1 MNVKNVDS
9 LLPPEMALQAELI
22 GVSKVNMSLSKT
34 LVLAML
40 AGAFIAFGSIF
51 FTTVTAG
58 STMSYGIT
66 RLFGGFSFSLGL
78 VLVIVGGAELFTGN
92 NLIIMAWANKKISTS
107 QIFKNWVLVYLG
119 NMIGAL
125 FIVFLMFF
133 SKQYSFASGTVGI
146 NVLNIA
152 KTKCELGFVQA
163 ILLGILCN
171 ILVCLAVWLCFSSRS
186 IAGKIASIVFP
197 ITAFVA
203 CGFEHSI
210 ANMYFIPE
218 AILVLNYGDLKFLT
232 LVHQSALHYESI
244 SWSNYLYNNLL
255 PVTIGNIIGG
265 AVLVGLVYW
274 FVFLRKSEK

>member
-218 AILVLNYGDLKFLT
+218 AILVVNYGDLKFLT

>member
-22 GVSKVNMSLSKT
+22 GVSKVNMPLSKM

-40 AGAFIAFGSIF
+40 AGAFIAFGSVF

-58 STMSYGIT
+58 STMSYGMT
-66 RLFGGFSFSLGL
+66 RLFGGLSFSLGL

-107 QIFKNWVLVYLG
+107 QVIKNWVLIYLG

-125 FIVFLMFF
+125 FIAFLMFF
-133 SKQYSFASGTVGI
+133 SKQYSFASGSVGI
-146 NVLNIA
+146 NALNIA
-152 KTKCELGFVQA
+152 KAKCELGFVQA
-163 ILLGILCN
+163 IMLGILCN

-186 IAGKIASIVFP
+186 IAGKIASILFP
-197 ITAFVA
+197 ITAFVT

-218 AILVLNYGDLKFLT
+218 AILVLNHGDLKFLE
-232 LVHQSALHYESI
+232 LVNTSTINYESV
-244 SWSNYLYNNLL
+244 SWSNYLFNNLL

-274 FVFLRKSEK
+274 FVFLRRSEK

>member
-107 QIFKNWVLVYLG
+107 QIFKNWFLVYLG

-125 FIVFLMFF
+125 FIAFLMFF

>member
-107 QIFKNWVLVYLG
+107 QIFKNWFFVYLG

>member
-51 FTTVTAG
+51 FTTVTVG

-107 QIFKNWVLVYLG
+107 QIFKNWFLVYLG

-125 FIVFLMFF
+125 FIAFLMFF

-274 FVFLRKSEK
+274 FVFLRKSKK

>member
-34 LVLAML
+34 LVLSML

>member
-1 MNVKNVDS
+1 MNTKNVDA
-9 LLPPEMALQAELI
+9 LLPAEMALKAESV
-22 GVSKVNMSLSKT
+22 GVSKANMSVSKT

-58 STMSYGIT
+58 STMSYGMT
-66 RLFGGFSFSLGL
+66 RLIGGLSFSLGL

-107 QIFKNWVLVYLG
+107 QVIKNWILVYIG
-119 NMIGAL
+119 NMAGAL
-125 FIVFLMFF
+125 FIAVLMFF
-133 SKQYSFASGTVGI
+133 SRQYSFASGAVGVNI
-146 NVLNIA
+146 LNIA
-152 KTKCELGFVQA
+152 KAKCELGFTQA
-163 ILLGILCN
+163 VALGILCN

-186 IAGKIASIVFP
+186 ISGKIASIVFP

-203 CGFEHSI
+203 SGFEHSI

-218 AILVLNYGDLKFLT
+218 AILVLNNGDTKFLA
-232 LVHQSALHYESI
+232 LVNTSGQNYESV
-244 SWSNYLYNNLL
+244 SWSNYLLNNLL
-255 PVTIGNIIGG
+255 PVTLGNIIGG